1 MTWYVFDM
9 DFLWCYIPIKNEFHM
24 ICFYILIST
33 EFSNEFCDCDLQES
47 LRAWLR
53 KFVSKDIFTWQDLTD
68 EAVYQAHQKIP
79 TMVNFNKKLLNM
91 TIYSEVSH

>member
-1 MTWYVFDM
+1 
-9 DFLWCYIPIKNEFHM
+9 
-24 ICFYILIST
+24 
-33 EFSNEFCDCDLQES
+33 